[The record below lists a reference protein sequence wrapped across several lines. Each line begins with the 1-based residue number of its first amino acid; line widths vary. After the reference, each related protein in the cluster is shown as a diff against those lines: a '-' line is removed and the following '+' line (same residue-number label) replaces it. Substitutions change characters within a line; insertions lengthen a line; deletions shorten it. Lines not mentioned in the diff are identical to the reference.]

1 MKQLFRYISVVVML
15 FTSMAVSAQS
25 TIKVMTI
32 TNGTATTDKNSA
44 SKNETV
50 TITVTPS
57 EGYYFQKENL
67 EVVKT
72 VNPASTRGDV
82 PIAGPIVVSGS
93 DPADLSVAR
102 SYTFSVP
109 ADGYGF

>member
-32 TNGTATTDKNSA
+32 TNGTVTTDKNSA
-44 SKNETV
+44 SQNETV

-57 EGYYFQKENL
+57 EGYYFLKENL
-67 EVVKT
+67 
-72 VNPASTRGDV
+72 
-82 PIAGPIVVSGS
+82 
-93 DPADLSVAR
+93 
-102 SYTFSVP
+102 
-109 ADGYGF
+109 